1 MASSFKSHS
10 CSPRLLFVGKLDQGS
25 IKFSQGLKVQLRFGL
40 IMCEERF
47 NDGLRVWYIVSFLK
61 HCDFSEIYTG

>member
-1 MASSFKSHS
+1 M
-10 CSPRLLFVGKLDQGS
+10 GKLDQGS